1 MRKVAVQADD
11 FDAGAEAR
19 LLLADSAKAGAVAQF
34 VGVMRDNNE
43 GDSVSAMTLE
53 HYPGMTEKS
62 IDKIL
67 DSAEKRWPIIGATV
81 IHRVGTLRPGDQIVF
96 VGVSSRHRK
105 AAFQACEF
113 IMDILKS
120 QVPFWKKELLNS
132 GESRW
137 VDTRDS
143 DAAALARWL

>member
-1 MRKVAVQADD
+1 MQTDD
-11 FDAGAEAR
+11 FDAGVEAR
-19 LLLADSAKAGAVAQF
+19 LLIKDTAEAGAIAQF
-34 VGVMRDNNE
+34 IGVMRDNNE
-43 GDSVSAMTLE
+43 GDAVSAMTLE

-62 IDKIL
+62 IDNIL
-67 DSAEKRWPIIGATV
+67 NSAEKRWPIIGASV
-81 IHRVGTLRPGDQIVF
+81 IHRVGTLRPGEQIVF
-96 VGVSSRHRK
+96 VAVSARHRK

-120 QVPFWKKELLNS
+120 QAPFWKKELLNS
-132 GESRW
+132 GETRW